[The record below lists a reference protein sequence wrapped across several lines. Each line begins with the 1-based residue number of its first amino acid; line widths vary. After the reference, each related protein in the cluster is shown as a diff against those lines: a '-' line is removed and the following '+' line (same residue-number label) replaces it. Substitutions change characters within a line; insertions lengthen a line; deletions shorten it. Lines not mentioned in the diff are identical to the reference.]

1 MSENNDSMVML
12 LKEKVRKQKEELRNM
27 PQAFRSRT
35 SCIYI
40 RENGEKKNLRVMN
53 VAELNDLRIHL
64 HMYEMAAEDL
74 GLSVVDYPVSGF
86 TIPEWMA
93 DIESRLDEINRR
105 EKENEL
111 IETEKLLDSLLS
123 DDKKTELTLQ
133 EIAKK
138 LGV

>member
-1 MSENNDSMVML
+1 MML
-12 LKEKVRKQKEELRNM
+12 V
-27 PQAFRSRT
+27 
-35 SCIYI
+35 
-40 RENGEKKNLRVMN
+40 
-53 VAELNDLRIHL
+53 
-64 HMYEMAAEDL
+64 MYEMAAEDL